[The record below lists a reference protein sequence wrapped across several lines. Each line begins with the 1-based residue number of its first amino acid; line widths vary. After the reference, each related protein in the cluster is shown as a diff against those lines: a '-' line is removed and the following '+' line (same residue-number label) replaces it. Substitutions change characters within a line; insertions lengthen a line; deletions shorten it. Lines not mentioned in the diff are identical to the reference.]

1 MADNKKIAEDVLAAI
16 GGKENVTQ
24 VTHCMTRLRFN
35 LKDEGIP
42 EDEKVKEIT
51 GVLGVAKSG
60 GQYQVII
67 GQNVPKVYAEVC
79 TQGGFQIQDEVNENL
94 DTKKEKVTA
103 KSIGNGILNYLA
115 GSLTPLIPV
124 IMAAC
129 LFKTVLAILGPDL
142 LGLFTAESDIYKLLD
157 FVYDA
162 GFYFFPI
169 LLGFTAAKK
178 LGANQMLGAYLGAIL
193 IVPDFMALVGAGE
206 SFSVFG
212 IPCSLNDYSQSVLP
226 AILSVWIMSYVE
238 KFFKKYLP
246 DVLQT
251 IFTPFLTIL
260 VMTPIALCALA
271 PAGAFLGNYICIGLL
286 AFDKIGG
293 FVAVALVA
301 ALWEILVMGGMHI
314 LIVMMLIQ
322 MLMENGFVE
331 GAPVAGMYA
340 TFAVFG
346 VALGAAL
353 RMKNKD
359 EKSLAFGSFVGGI
372 LGGVTEPTLYGLCF
386 SHKRCFIGLMGGAAI
401 GGIYGGLTHVKM
413 YVFGGSNFLSLI
425 GFSGGSV
432 ANLVNGILACVI
444 SLIAAAILTFFFGF
458 SKEDKAL
465 IK

>member
-79 TQGGFQIQDEVNENL
+79 AQGGFQIQDEVNENL

-129 LFKTVLAILGPDL
+129 LFKTVLAIFGPDL

-212 IPCSLNDYSQSVLP
+212 IPCSVNDYSQSVLP

-271 PAGAFLGNYICIGLL
+271 PVGAFLGKYICNGLL
-286 AFDKIGG
+286 AFDKVGG

-301 ALWEILVMGGMHI
+301 AIWEFLVMGGMHI
-314 LIVMMLIQ
+314 LIIMMMIQ

-331 GAPVAGMYA
+331 GAPVAAIYA

-346 VALGAAL
+346 VALGAAI

-359 EKSLAFGSFVGGI
+359 EKSLALGSFVGGI

-386 SHKRCFIGLMGGAAI
+386 NHKRCFIGLMGGAAI

-413 YVFGGSNFLSLI
+413 YVFGGSNFLTLI

-458 SKEDKAL
+458 SKDDKAL
-465 IK
+465 VK